1 MERWL
6 KYVDMT
12 EREFDE
18 ISDTFRDPRVW
29 WIQDGLWWKENISGG
44 SSAYGPVYLSETLQN
59 KYQR

>member
-1 MERWL
+1 
-6 KYVDMT
+6 MT